1 MRWVG
6 LFSVSLLA
14 LAACTTSREA
24 AETGGPSVVTSTS
37 VTATTTTLPSSSTTK
52 SDVPSTTSTTIP
64 IGDLSL
70 GLVPVADGFSA
81 PVLMTHRPEEE
92 WLFVVDQPG
101 RIWLIDG
108 SAVSIFLDINER
120 VTFRGEQ
127 GLLGVAFHPEQPELF
142 YVNYIDGNGHTVVAE
157 FHNSADRTVADPGS
171 ERVVLTVD
179 QPASN
184 HNGGMMAFGPDGNL
198 WIGMG
203 DGGAA
208 NDSFG
213 NGQRGD
219 TLLGS
224 MLRIVVGS
232 DVTPYGIPAGNVFE
246 AAEVWSIGMR
256 NPWRFAFDGDELWIA
271 DVGQGAVEE
280 IDRVSV
286 SASGLNFGWP
296 IYEGSTCFGAESAC
310 TGNGFVFPVSEY
322 THGEGCSI
330 TGGYVY
336 RGSQIPSLD
345 GHYFFSDFCSGFLRS
360 VAPDGSVLDWTD
372 QMGTVR
378 ALGFGLDSSGELY
391 VGAADGTVY
400 RLVNG

>member
-1 MRWVG
+1 M
-6 LFSVSLLA
+6 SLLA

-70 GLVPVADGFSA
+70 GLVPVADGFTA
-81 PVLMTHRPEEE
+81 PVLVTHRPEEE

-142 YVNYIDGNGHTVVAE
+142 YVNYIDGNGDTVVAE

-246 AAEVWSIGMR
+246 HHDRLVSILKQVKKANDARMIERSAKLVLGGQARDLEGGGLGRSGCLVRPFVLGETHVAIYAEHRATDRARI
-256 NPWRFAFDGDELWIA
+256 GDEPFA
-271 DVGQGAVEE
+271 DLLE
-280 IDRVSV
+280 
-286 SASGLNFGWP
+286 
-296 IYEGSTCFGAESAC
+296 
-310 TGNGFVFPVSEY
+310 
-322 THGEGCSI
+322 
-330 TGGYVY
+330 
-336 RGSQIPSLD
+336 
-345 GHYFFSDFCSGFLRS
+345 
-360 VAPDGSVLDWTD
+360 
-372 QMGTVR
+372 MGTEV
-378 ALGFGLDSSGELY
+378 
-391 VGAADGTVY
+391 ADEV
-400 RLVNG
+400 